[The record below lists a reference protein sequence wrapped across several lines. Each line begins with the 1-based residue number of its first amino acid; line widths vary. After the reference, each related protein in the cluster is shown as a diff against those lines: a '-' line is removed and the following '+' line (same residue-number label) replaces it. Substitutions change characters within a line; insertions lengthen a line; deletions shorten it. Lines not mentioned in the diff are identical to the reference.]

1 MSDLPELS
9 VEHVNLAGV
18 LMNVAS
24 QTGVFKLPQ
33 FSQVSFA
40 FNECRRVVEESQKK
54 EDPLKIED
62 VPKNNLVLVHN
73 VLEYAA
79 NNNGFRI
86 GDYDAVV
93 KVVAIFGAY
102 LKPYVEELKKKEE
115 EEKKGEEEEKKGEEE
130 EKKGDVEEG
139 VEESKSA

>member
-9 VEHVNLAGV
+9 VEHVNAAGV
-18 LMNVAS
+18 LINAAS
-24 QTGVFKLPQ
+24 LTGVFKLPQ
-33 FSQVSFA
+33 FAQVSFA
-40 FNECRRVVEESQKK
+40 FNECRRVVEESQK
-54 EDPLKIED
+54 EEPIKIED

-86 GDYDAVV
+86 ADYDAVV
-93 KVVAIFGAY
+93 KVVAIFGKY

-115 EEKKGEEEEKKGEEE
+115 EEKKKKEEEEEEKK
-130 EKKGDVEEG
+130 KKEEG
-139 VEESKSA
+139 VEESKSD

>member
-18 LMNVAS
+18 LMNAAS

-33 FSQVSFA
+33 FAQVSFA

-93 KVVAIFGAY
+93 KVVAIFGKY
-102 LKPYVEELKKKEE
+102 LKPYVDELKKKEE
-115 EEKKGEEEEKKGEEE
+115 EEEKKKKEEEEEEEKKKEEE
-130 EKKGDVEEG
+130 EET
-139 VEESKSA
+139 KSA